1 MKRFIYS
8 IIILLCFTGFS
19 FAQQMTEQ
27 EGEQQKKMMEKMDMG
42 KMMEMK
48 KGMKDHMQ
56 SGMHSMKYSM
66 IVHHILMKANAID
79 LTDVQKKE
87 LADIKIEYLYPMVQK
102 ESDFKISHM
111 KIMDMFH
118 NPEFNTAKLKSEI
131 KTSNQL
137 NLELANMMVD
147 ALTAT
152 RKSIGLDNFKKI
164 MKMMPMM
171 SDGRMESGDM
181 TEKKGDSSSEHEGHH

>member
-8 IIILLCFTGFS
+8 IIILLCFTSLS

-27 EGEQQKKMMEKMDMG
+27 EGEQQKKRMEKMDMG

-66 IVHHILMKANAID
+66 IVHHILMKANALD

-118 NPEFNTAKLKSEI
+118 NPEFDTAKLKSEI

-171 SDGRMESGDM
+171 SDGMMESGDM
-181 TEKKGDSSSEHEGHH
+181 NEKKGDSSSEHEEHH